1 MKKDSKKRG
10 RERTNV
16 STRVLKNAKTSR
28 CSYFSIPFGC
38 RERDRDTIVPDN
50 PYKLARSLL
59 IKFIELIRDLHRDNC
74 SLSTWSFPLN
84 YEKSN
89 WDIPLFV
96 WNSIFGLFDPISRS
110 ANLQSKKKS
119 SHLLIFCE
127 SLREAI
133 DICRSILYRDWNGK
147 IPKEWTYCNKYMYF
161 LIT

>member
-1 MKKDSKKRG
+1 MISIDKDTNPQGERGREIGKMKKDSKKRG

-74 SLSTWSFPLN
+74 SLST
-84 YEKSN
+84 
-89 WDIPLFV
+89 
-96 WNSIFGLFDPISRS
+96 
-110 ANLQSKKKS
+110 
-119 SHLLIFCE
+119 
-127 SLREAI
+127 
-133 DICRSILYRDWNGK
+133 
-147 IPKEWTYCNKYMYF
+147 
-161 LIT
+161 